1 MKTRFMLKPYHLV
14 THFAFLVACTILL
27 LLLAGCALEPVRP
40 WQKEHL
46 AHPEMSFEADRLDAR
61 FVDHIH
67 FSREASSGGAGIGGG
82 GCGCN

>member
-1 MKTRFMLKPYHLV
+1 MRRPAIASRRYALIGL
-14 THFAFLVACTILL
+14 IG
-27 LLLAGCALEPVRP
+27 LLAGCALEPVRP
-40 WQKEHL
+40 WQKEQL

>member
-1 MKTRFMLKPYHLV
+1 MTLPPRPRRLG
-14 THFAFLVACTILL
+14 ILL
-27 LLLAGCALEPVRP
+27 ALATAALLAGCALEPVRP

-61 FVDHIH
+61 YTDHVY

>member
-1 MKTRFMLKPYHLV
+1 MKRACLARITAWVSVLATLC
-14 THFAFLVACTILL
+14 VA
-27 LLLAGCALEPVRP
+27 AGCALTPVQP

-46 AHPEMSFEADRLDAR
+46 AHPQMSFDADRLDTR
-61 FVDHIH
+61 YIEHIY